1 MSNRFTR
8 IQAEGLRSLR
18 GIVPRPRLTVLV
30 DPEGSATRD
39 LVAFFTLLRELAHG
53 QLQQTQV
60 LDAVDGPVT
69 LVLGVDDDDY
79 SVTLRRFPDGRWRV
93 VHEELSLLAG
103 ISIPFVEPG
112 SPRDEAVLSTF
123 PLGPTPSLGDG
134 EEAWLGEIADR
145 ASRAMNGFLRGFRV
159 QPAESFDADV
169 PFLFLEE
176 RDVDLPAIAVW
187 DRVQAARAASSRVPV
202 LLCTPSVALAD
213 AFDLE
218 DVLRWETSGG

>member
-1 MSNRFTR
+1 MSNRLTR

-18 GIVPRPRLTVLV
+18 DFVPRPRLTVLV
-30 DPEGSATRD
+30 DPEGSAMRD
-39 LVAFFTLLRELAHG
+39 LVTFFALLRELAFG
-53 QLQQTQV
+53 RLQQTQL

-93 VHEELSLLAG
+93 VQEELSLLAG

-112 SPRDEAVLSTF
+112 SSREEAVLSTF
-123 PLGPTPSLGDG
+123 PPGPTVRMGDT
-134 EEAWLGEIADR
+134 EAAWLGEIADS

-159 QPAESFDADV
+159 QPAESFDANV

-176 RDVDLPAIAVW
+176 RDVDLPSNAVW

-218 DVLRWETSGG
+218 DVLRVG